1 MITRYNLSS
10 KISSSK
16 DNMGSVV
23 DGGEVK
29 ESNKAGWSQN
39 KNERQATLQRRREEM
54 ILAARKK
61 MMDKEAQAKKAG
73 S

>member
-1 MITRYNLSS
+1 
-10 KISSSK
+10 
-16 DNMGSVV
+16 MGSVV